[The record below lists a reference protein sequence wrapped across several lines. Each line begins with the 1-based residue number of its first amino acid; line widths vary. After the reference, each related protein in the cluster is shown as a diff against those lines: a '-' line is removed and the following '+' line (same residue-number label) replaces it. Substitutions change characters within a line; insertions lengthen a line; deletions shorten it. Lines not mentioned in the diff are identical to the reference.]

1 MSIIKDFKK
10 FALQG
15 NVLELAVAVII
26 GGAFSTIVTSLVHDV
41 LTPLLLSPALKAANA
56 QDLEKLSW
64 GGVKYGNF
72 LSSVINFLIIA
83 FILFVIIRAF
93 KRFESKK
100 DVTDAEPSSTDKLL
114 TEIRDTLRQG
124 K

>member
-1 MSIIKDFKK
+1 MNIINDFKK

-26 GGAFSTIVTSLVHDV
+26 GGAFGTIVTSLVHDV

-72 LSSVINFLIIA
+72 LSAVINFLIIA

-100 DVTDAEPSSTDKLL
+100 DETVAGPSSTDKLL
-114 TEIRDTLRQG
+114 MEIRDAL
-124 K
+124 KK